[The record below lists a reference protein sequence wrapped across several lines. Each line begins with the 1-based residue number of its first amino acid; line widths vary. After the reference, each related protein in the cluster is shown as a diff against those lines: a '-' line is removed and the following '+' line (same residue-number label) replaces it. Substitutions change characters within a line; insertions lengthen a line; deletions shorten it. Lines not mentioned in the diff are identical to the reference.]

1 MNNETN
7 NKMKIQAQEVK
18 KGMEVKFGWGQWLK
32 VESIETQLQKN
43 GKELKLFKGSS
54 KQEKPTRRNARQYPT
69 FDAQINDSCIYK
81 ALTKLEVR

>member
-1 MNNETN
+1 
-7 NKMKIQAQEVK
+7 MKIQAQDVK

-54 KQEKPTRRNARQYPT
+54 KQEKPTRRNARKYPT
-69 FDAQINDSCIYK
+69 LEPQENDTCIYK
-81 ALTKLEVR
+81 ASTKLDVR